1 MPSSSQ
7 STIDGLAKEITMN
20 QNEEPQKQSVYQRL
34 MELVFDDGD
43 MNWGRTV
50 VFFYTVGKLAKQ
62 VNWSLRYNVK

>member
-1 MPSSSQ
+1 
-7 STIDGLAKEITMN
+7 MN